1 MCTLV
6 PLAWSD
12 CWTSQG
18 QLGPNQVPWGLPKPV
33 VEGEPAAE
41 ELLLGRP
48 GHTSAGPWKGWA
60 TVARTVVRE
69 EGDPRPSVRVASPG
83 PERLLAT
90 SQDRARLGGSW
101 AAVLVDSQVQ
111 RKCIISYMIWGLL
124 MGKQPRA
131 PSDSRPL
138 TNPKLG
144 AAALAQGEGPPV
156 SR

>member
-69 EGDPRPSVRVASPG
+69 EGDPRPSVRAASPG

-90 SQDRARLGGSW
+90 SQDRARLRGSW
-101 AAVLVDSQVQ
+101 AAVLVGEPSAEEMHHLLYDLGITDGKAAKGTIRLPAPHQSQI
-111 RKCIISYMIWGLL
+111 R
-124 MGKQPRA
+124 
-131 PSDSRPL
+131 SRGSC
-138 TNPKLG
+138 TG
-144 AAALAQGEGPPV
+144 
-156 SR
+156 